1 MLLVREAAQVILRSA
16 LAAAIGLSGL
26 AHAQLQPGKPV
37 RLLTPYPPGGSTDTL
52 SRVVAPKLSEILGAS
67 VNVEAMPG
75 ANGSV
80 ALSFLVK
87 AAPDG
92 HTILITTA
100 SPLVINPHTFPAVNY
115 DALKDFTPITLVAT
129 SESAIVVHPSV
140 PAKDLRELIELSRTR
155 PIRFGVAGLGG
166 QPEMVIEKIKL
177 NTGAR
182 FDVVPYKGGGPAIND
197 AVGGHVDAVLNDIS
211 GFIVPMVES
220 GKLRGLSVLTT
231 TPKSEFLPDSPTLAA
246 TGQPAFAMRSWLI
259 LLGPPNMPAALGEHL
274 RKAVVEAVAKDD
286 TIKSL
291 RTNALLPYTLGS
303 VEETR
308 RFVAAEYEHFRVMQ
322 QQTGVKVR

>member
-1 MLLVREAAQVILRSA
+1 
-16 LAAAIGLSGL
+16 
-26 AHAQLQPGKPV
+26 
-37 RLLTPYPPGGSTDTL
+37 
-52 SRVVAPKLSEILGAS
+52 
-67 VNVEAMPG
+67 
-75 ANGSV
+75 
-80 ALSFLVK
+80 
-87 AAPDG
+87 
-92 HTILITTA
+92 
-100 SPLVINPHTFPAVNY
+100 
-115 DALKDFTPITLVAT
+115 
-129 SESAIVVHPSV
+129 
-140 PAKDLRELIELSRTR
+140 
-155 PIRFGVAGLGG
+155 
-166 QPEMVIEKIKL
+166 MVIEKIKL